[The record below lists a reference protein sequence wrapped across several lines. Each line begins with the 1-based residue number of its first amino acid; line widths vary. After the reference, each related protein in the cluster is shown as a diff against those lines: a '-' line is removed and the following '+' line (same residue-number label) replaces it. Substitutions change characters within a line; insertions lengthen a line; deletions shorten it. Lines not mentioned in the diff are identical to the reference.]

1 MLHERYQPAT
11 IRESFYQQ
19 PQRRP
24 NALKEAVQQ
33 TLNDPMMAEELLD
46 RSRPLPDWMQ
56 QNLVRCL
63 EEYKKI
69 YLGLYDAKYG
79 LTGST
84 PMRERWW

>member
-1 MLHERYQPAT
+1 MMYERYQAPT
-11 IRESFYQQ
+11 IRESFHQ

-24 NALKEAVQQ
+24 NALQEQVRASLANPMEA
-33 TLNDPMMAEELLD
+33 ESLLD

-56 QNLVRCL
+56 QNLMRCL